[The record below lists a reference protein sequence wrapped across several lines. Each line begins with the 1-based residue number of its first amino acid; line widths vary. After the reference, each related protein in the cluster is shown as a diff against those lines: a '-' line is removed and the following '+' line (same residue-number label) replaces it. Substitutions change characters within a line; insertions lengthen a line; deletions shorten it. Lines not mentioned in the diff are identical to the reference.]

1 MEQNVSIYYI
11 VETYA
16 NNMEWCIELR
26 ARDSQKD
33 QDLVQKE
40 PRSLSGSCNCVL
52 TRFSEADRHQPV
64 DGNAHTH
71 THGSSSV
78 GLSHRIRVV
87 FVRYEAVKAP
97 LRRSAS
103 FRVRDVP
110 MVTPLQHMHT
120 CKRLDS
126 LVLQLG

>member
-71 THGSSSV
+71 THMDPALLGY
-78 GLSHRIRVV
+78 HT
-87 FVRYEAVKAP
+87 E
-97 LRRSAS
+97 SAS
-103 FRVRDVP
+103 CLCGMKP
-110 MVTPLQHMHT
+110 
-120 CKRLDS
+120 
-126 LVLQLG
+126 